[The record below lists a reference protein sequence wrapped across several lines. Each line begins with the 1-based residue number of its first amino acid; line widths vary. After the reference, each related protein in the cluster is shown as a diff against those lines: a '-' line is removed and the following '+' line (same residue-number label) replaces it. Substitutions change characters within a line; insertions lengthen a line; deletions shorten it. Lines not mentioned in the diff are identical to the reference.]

1 MEKPKVT
8 LTTLPLKKIRRHT
21 LRPFTEADY
30 PAVTSLFI
38 QHDMEFMGDTNFSEE
53 MLRASWAAQP
63 NFDPAKSVVV
73 AQANDGTV
81 VGAAILYMNQPLPVR
96 PNLFA
101 MALPE
106 WAETVITS
114 LLDWAIEESKAVF
127 ERVPER
133 ARVVLQAAI
142 HSKNILAAERFKAR
156 GLTTNR
162 AFYTMLIRFDGQKP
176 PEPVMPDGIKL
187 VTYAEHPSVEDFA
200 RAVKEGFADHR
211 GAAPDTPFSFYKE
224 RFQKATEEPF
234 FDPALFWLAQDAET
248 GELAG
253 VCNSYPESEE
263 FTNTGYIQQLAVMPN
278 YRRRGLALALLHF
291 AFNEHFKR
299 GLKGVSLGVDAASL
313 TNAVALYER
322 AGMSVAAQY
331 DAYELELRPGEEL
344 TKQ

>member
-1 MEKPKVT
+1 MEKPNVT

-30 PAVTSLFI
+30 PAVTSLYI
-38 QHDMEFMGDTNFSEE
+38 QHDMEFVGDTNFSEE

-63 NFDPAKSVVV
+63 NFDPTKSVAV
-73 AQANDGTV
+73 AEANDGTV
-81 VGAAILYMNQPLPVR
+81 VGAAILYMNQPVPVR

-114 LLDWAIEESKAVF
+114 LLEWAIEESKAVF
-127 ERVPER
+127 ERVPEH

-142 HSKNILAAERFKAR
+142 HSKNTRAAERFKAR
-156 GLTTNR
+156 GLTTDR
-162 AFYTMLIRFDGQKP
+162 AFYTMLIRFNGQKP
-176 PEPVMPDGIKL
+176 PEPVIPEGIKL
-187 VTYAEHPSVEDFA
+187 VTFAEHPSVEDFA
-200 RAVKEGFADHR
+200 RAVRDGFADHR
-211 GAAPDTPFSFYKE
+211 GASADTPFSFYKE
-224 RFQKATEEPF
+224 RFKRATEEPHF
-234 FDPALFWLAQDAET
+234 EPELFWLAQDADT
-248 GELAG
+248 GEPAG
-253 VCNSYPESEE
+253 VCNSYRVSEE
-263 FTNTGYIQQLAVMPN
+263 FTDIAYIQQLAVMPN
-278 YRRRGLALALLHF
+278 YRRRGLALALLHV
-291 AFNEHFKR
+291 AFNEYYKR

-322 AGMSVAAQY
+322 AGMSIAAQY

>member
-1 MEKPKVT
+1 MEKPNVT

-30 PAVTSLFI
+30 PAVASLFI
-38 QHDMEFMGDTNFSEE
+38 QHDMEFIGDTNFSEE
-53 MLRASWAAQP
+53 MLRASWASQP
-63 NFDPAKSVVV
+63 NFDPTKSVAI
-73 AQANDGTV
+73 AQADDGTV
-81 VGAAILYMNQPLPVR
+81 VGAAIIYMNQPIPVR

-101 MALPE
+101 MALPD

-114 LLDWAIEESKAVF
+114 LLEWAIEEAKTVF
-127 ERVPER
+127 ERVPAH
-133 ARVVLQAAI
+133 ARVVFQAAN
-142 HSKNILAAERFKAR
+142 HSKNTRTADRFKAR

-162 AFYTMLIRFDGQKP
+162 AFYTMLIRFEGQSLP
-176 PEPVMPDGIKL
+176 TPVLPEGIKL
-187 VTYAEHPSVEDFA
+187 VTFAEHPSIEDFA
-200 RAVKEGFADHR
+200 RAVRDGFADHR
-211 GAAPDTPFSFYKE
+211 GASADTPWSYHLE
-224 RFQKATEEPF
+224 RMQKMTEEPH
-234 FDPALFWLAQDAET
+234 FDPTLFWLAQDAET

-253 VCNSYPESEE
+253 VCNSFSQSEE
-263 FTNTGYIQQLAVMPN
+263 FRETGYIQQLAVLPN
-278 YRRRGLALALLHF
+278 FRRRGLALALLHV

-322 AGMSVAAQY
+322 AGMSIAAQY